1 MFEHYPPHVRKRVV
15 LLITGGVGV
24 VLIAILIL
32 IYTRRTSETNVETGV
47 SFADFYATISDSAQS
62 FFNGTRAIINKQ

>member
-1 MFEHYPPHVRKRVV
+1 MLEHHPPHVRKRAV

-24 VLIAILIL
+24 VLIAILII
-32 IYTRRTSETNVETGV
+32 IYTQRTPETGTESGV
-47 SFADFYATISDSAQS
+47 SFDDFYATISDSAQS